1 MINNKVFFIISNQS
15 KLDNDIKYYINDK
28 NGIINLKT
36 ELTKKERFNNEDYT
50 ITVFSF
56 EIIKK
61 YLREKDKDKD
71 TKSKKYQAK
80 IYLHFNKMNFERTIL
95 FNKNRNNFIYD
106 FEISE
111 YKCWTGIY
119 SPPLQIKFSKNE
131 QLKIYTETL
140 NKIKIEEN
148 DSLLLNLIS
157 DSQTYIIGQ
166 KFYFDFYLNILKQCY
181 KIREI
186 KTLLKMFKFERILIP
201 EKMDINDYSDLLKKI
216 ENDPN
221 EFIGKHFSEKYNKE
235 KLYQLFYSILLYFRV
250 NYEKEKDKVQSL
262 LLNKDLWKYY
272 IELLPNNYKYF
283 PNIEV
288 PNELIIEMLK
298 QKSITFLKIKGALSF
313 VNSLEKI
320 LSIINNNID
329 IIFEFCIKEEQKINI
344 LEYIEPNE
352 NDDLKL
358 IIYEME
364 KLIKYELNKGE
375 NFILF
380 EKEFWINYIHFND
393 KNLNNLILI
402 NKAIQLYIKIDK
414 NLNYDKLEIK
424 FKIHITGL
432 EMIKKG
438 ELKNEEFLNFIENED
453 IYFIDKNYEGKGF
466 RPIAVLKGI
475 DLEIAD
481 EKFFERWEKSIIFK
495 IFAFND
501 YEFKKQLIDK
511 INDMKDFGKLL
522 KLFNYKDKNIFDN
535 NSIELIREKFKN
547 LIKTYEI
554 EKCPNFIKDISL
566 FIYMNDQNNIG
577 ITKLMENTI
586 EKYIKSNQTIIDIY
600 LNLACNYNDISKEL
614 IEYITN
620 YFIKNED
627 SKIFLLL
634 LEKLNNKD
642 MVIFI
647 INKMNSFIIK
657 QEDILSQEKEIDSFK
672 LLEVIQKLN
681 LLDKFPE
688 INDTNYLLE
697 TIKLGDSFL
706 NQIKQG
712 EINYNTLSIMWNE
725 KEKKDIIKDRLNI
738 LFFNDLN
745 KVEKCVNI
753 FDDIYKNVKEMMEK
767 INELYDIFNKFYVL
781 KYQNEIKFL
790 NNLENKIKEGK
801 INEFMNKETNIK
813 LDEIYQS
820 IPDLDD
826 ILKLNSSI
834 FFNHLFQDK
843 KTNNCNKLNNE
854 EDIFKETMIDFNK
867 IKILFEENWIK
878 RIDKNFIKILYKII
892 KGI

>member
-1 MINNKVFFIISNQS
+1 MINNKVFFITSNQS
-15 KLDNDIKYYINDK
+15 KLNKDIKYYINDK

-56 EIIKK
+56 EIILKD
-61 YLREKDKDKD
+61 LEEKDKE
-71 TKSKKYQAK
+71 TNSKKYQTK
-80 IYLHFNKMNFERTIL
+80 IHLYFNKTDFEGTIL
-95 FNKNRNNFIYD
+95 FNENRNNFIYD

-111 YKCWTGIY
+111 YKGWTRIY

-272 IELLPNNYKYF
+272 IEFLPKNYKYF
-283 PNIEV
+283 SNIEV

-329 IIFEFCIKEEQKINI
+329 IIFECCIKEKQKINI
-344 LEYIEPNE
+344 LEIIEPNK

-358 IIYEME
+358 IIYEIE
-364 KLIKYELNKGE
+364 KIIKYELNKGE
-375 NFILF
+375 KFILF
-380 EKEFWINYIHFND
+380 DEEFWKNYIRFND
-393 KNLNNLILI
+393 KINLNNLILI

-535 NSIELIREKFKN
+535 NSIALIREKFKN
-547 LIKTYEI
+547 LIPTYEI

-577 ITKLMENTI
+577 ITKLIENTI

-627 SKIFLLL
+627 NKIFLLL
-634 LEKLNNKD
+634 
-642 MVIFI
+642 
-647 INKMNSFIIK
+647 
-657 QEDILSQEKEIDSFK
+657 
-672 LLEVIQKLN
+672 
-681 LLDKFPE
+681 
-688 INDTNYLLE
+688 YLL
-697 TIKLGDSFL
+697 
-706 NQIKQG
+706 
-712 EINYNTLSIMWNE
+712 
-725 KEKKDIIKDRLNI
+725 
-738 LFFNDLN
+738 
-745 KVEKCVNI
+745 
-753 FDDIYKNVKEMMEK
+753 
-767 INELYDIFNKFYVL
+767 
-781 KYQNEIKFL
+781 
-790 NNLENKIKEGK
+790 
-801 INEFMNKETNIK
+801 
-813 LDEIYQS
+813 
-820 IPDLDD
+820 
-826 ILKLNSSI
+826 
-834 FFNHLFQDK
+834 
-843 KTNNCNKLNNE
+843 
-854 EDIFKETMIDFNK
+854 
-867 IKILFEENWIK
+867 
-878 RIDKNFIKILYKII
+878 
-892 KGI
+892 